1 MPRGWRGES
10 HRPDTA
16 DSQRGRSKL
25 PHLWRRTSCDR
36 ESNSPS
42 VSSPDNYLE
51 PKRINETTESVDL
64 TNIPTLFNEKLDVPS
79 NTTITLDSSSSN
91 TATTSSPVNLQPEAK
106 PTLHSL
112 DGVLNHSLLVS
123 DGSSNIS
130 SKAASNSSAA
140 KPLSLLPFLAGMP
153 SNTGMVGS
161 TVALTSTPQ
170 WMQFLSKQD
179 AGGKYQDMSSG
190 L

>member
-64 TNIPTLFNEKLDVPS
+64 TNIPTLLNEKLDVPS

-91 TATTSSPVNLQPEAK
+91 TGTTSSPVNLQPETK

-112 DGVLNHSLLVS
+112 DGVLNYSSLVS
-123 DGSSNIS
+123 DGSSSIS